1 MVRGS
6 QPKGRVLSSKISGTI
21 FFSKAIL
28 ASLHSL
34 HLLRQT
40 DLQSI
45 ISSLHQNRQLRLA
58 LSLLKNSSSSIS
70 PDELERY
77 KLRINQ
83 MQAYESFCNQEYKQ
97 AMDKYIESKCDPLKV
112 VALYPNLLPENGKSN
127 TVQKTTNN
135 PPPQLSGVQLIDAY
149 RALVPFLTYHRQEF
163 YLHAKSGLGLAQ
175 CHFFAGIWLA

>member
-1 MVRGS
+1 M
-6 QPKGRVLSSKISGTI
+6 QND
-21 FFSKAIL
+21 IL

-83 MQAYESFCNQEYKQ
+83 MQAYESFCNQDRVSTRPRKIFE
-97 AMDKYIESKCDPLKV
+97 I
-112 VALYPNLLPENGKSN
+112 
-127 TVQKTTNN
+127 
-135 PPPQLSGVQLIDAY
+135 
-149 RALVPFLTYHRQEF
+149 F
-163 YLHAKSGLGLAQ
+163 YS
-175 CHFFAGIWLA
+175 